1 MARAR
6 TLLQLRN
13 AVRKRCLIE
22 AETDLFPDALLTE
35 WVNESIQDFRV
46 ELSNADVEFY
56 LTSASGTLTTGV
68 LSGMAHGSV
77 PLPDDAHAVY
87 GLQLQVSDR
96 IVNVLPMSF
105 GQRNDF
111 QSGTE
116 KTGVPNGFHVTNI
129 GTESNSG
136 TPAVGDGTII
146 LSPAPDSAY
155 PYTLWY
161 LPAWED
167 LVDDDDLFNSI
178 AGGDQWVIW
187 DVCIKVACRI
197 DDSKHQEATALRE
210 RERAMA
216 RTLKSLK
223 RVNRAGPTQRRDT
236 RSERRWMSSRLDG
249 FSR

>member
-1 MARAR
+1 MARSH
-6 TLLQLRN
+6 TLLALRG

-22 AETDLFPDALLTE
+22 AETDLFPDAMLTD
-35 WVNESIQDFRV
+35 WINESIQDFRV

-56 LTSASGTLTTGV
+56 LTSSAGTLTTGV
-68 LSGMAHGSV
+68 VSGMAHGSV
-77 PLPDDAHAVY
+77 ALPNDAHAVY
-87 GLQLQVSDR
+87 GLQLTVDSQV
-96 IVNVLPMSF
+96 VNVLPMSF

-111 QSGTE
+111 QSGSQ
-116 KTGVPNGFHVTNI
+116 KTGVPQGFHVTNI
-129 GTESNSG
+129 GVETDAS
-136 TPAVGDGTII
+136 VGAGTII
-146 LSPAPDSAY
+146 LSPAPDAAY
-155 PYTLWY
+155 PYALWY
-161 LPAWED
+161 LPVWVD
-167 LVDDDDLFNSI
+167 LIDDTDVFNGL

-223 RVNRAGPTQRRDT
+223 RVNRSGPTQRRDT

-249 FSR
+249 SR